1 MERSS
6 TGKACVLVLVLGRMG
21 KKRPLAEKGER

>member
-6 TGKACVLVLVLGRMG
+6 TGKALALVLGWMD